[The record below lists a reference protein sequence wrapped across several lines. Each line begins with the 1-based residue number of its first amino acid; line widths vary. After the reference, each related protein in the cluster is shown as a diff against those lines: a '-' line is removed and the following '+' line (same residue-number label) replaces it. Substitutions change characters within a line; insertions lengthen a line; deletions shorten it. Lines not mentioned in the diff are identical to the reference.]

1 MSRTAR
7 PLAGAVGD
15 TVVAAVAVVSVSAA
29 IARLVAENALRA
41 SRIALSRR
49 QHVPVVR
56 PALARGLHVA
66 DEVRAVGMHRL
77 AALADTLLPSTAAAV
92 LSHLDVAGL
101 VERYVDV
108 DRIARLLDVDAV
120 AARLDVGRVV
130 ERVDIDAIASGLDLN
145 TLVEK
150 VDIGRVIDRVDLDEI
165 VSRVDIG
172 RVIDRVDLD
181 EIVSSTRVS
190 TVDRVMTGSTWTGDR
205 PRRPRRDRVPGRHR
219 AGDRPRRPRRDRL
232 PGRHRTG
239 SSTASTST
247 RSSSRVDIGR
257 VIDRVDLDEIVS
269 RVDIDRIAARLDLD
283 PVIERANIV
292 AIARYVVQAIDLPAL
307 IRSSTASLS
316 TDVVRGVRDQ
326 GADADRAVER
336 LVDRL
341 LLRRHG
347 RHDGEPELQP

>member
-66 DEVRAVGMHRL
+66 DDVRAVGVRHL
-77 AALADTLLPSTAAAV
+77 AALADTLLPRTAAAV

-108 DRIARLLDVDAV
+108 DRIARLLDFDAV

-150 VDIGRVIDRVDLDEI
+150 VDVALVIDRVDLDEI
-165 VSRVDIG
+165 VARVDIG

-181 EIVSSTRVS
+181 EIV
-190 TVDRVMTGSTWTGDR
+190 
-205 PRRPRRDRVPGRHR
+205 
-219 AGDRPRRPRRDRL
+219 A
-232 PGRHRTG
+232 
-239 SSTASTST
+239 
-247 RSSSRVDIGR
+247 
-257 VIDRVDLDEIVS
+257 

-292 AIARYVVQAIDLPAL
+292 EIARYVVQEIDLAAL

-341 LLRRHG
+341 LLRRQG
-347 RHDGEPELQP
+347 RHDGEPELQT

>member
-66 DEVRAVGMHRL
+66 DEVRAVGVHHL
-77 AALADTLLPSTAAAV
+77 AALADALLPRTAAAV

-150 VDIGRVIDRVDLDEI
+150 VDVARVIDRVDLDEI
-165 VSRVDIG
+165 VARVDIG

-181 EIVSSTRVS
+181 EIV
-190 TVDRVMTGSTWTGDR
+190 
-205 PRRPRRDRVPGRHR
+205 
-219 AGDRPRRPRRDRL
+219 A
-232 PGRHRTG
+232 
-239 SSTASTST
+239 
-247 RSSSRVDIGR
+247 RVDIGR
-257 VIDRVDLDEIVS
+257 VIDRVDLDEIVA
-269 RVDIDRIAARLDLD
+269 RVDVDRIAARLDLD

-292 AIARYVVQAIDLPAL
+292 EIARYVVQEIDLAAL

-341 LLRRHG
+341 LLRRQG
-347 RHDGEPELQP
+347 RHDGEPELQT